1 MVLEPLKRSASR
13 ASDGGIEMR
22 KLLVWFGMLGT
33 GLCLAN
39 LALSHE
45 IGWFSSSCFAFA
57 WTMAEC
63 QLLLGK
69 G

>member
-1 MVLEPLKRSASR
+1 
-13 ASDGGIEMR
+13 MR
-22 KLLVWFGMLGT
+22 KLIIWIGLMGILVS
-33 GLCLAN
+33 LAN

-45 IGWFSSSCFAFA
+45 IGWFSASCFAFA

-63 QLLLGK
+63 QLLFGK